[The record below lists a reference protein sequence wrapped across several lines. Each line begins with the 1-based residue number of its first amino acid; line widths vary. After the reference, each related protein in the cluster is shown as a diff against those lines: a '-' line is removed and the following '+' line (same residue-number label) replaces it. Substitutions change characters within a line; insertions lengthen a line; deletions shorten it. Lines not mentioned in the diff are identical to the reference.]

1 MSEILHTLGIDPR
14 VMAAQVT
21 GFVVL
26 WIILAKYLFRPMLA
40 LFDTR
45 KQEIKSTFDKAE
57 AERSAAEQLKSQLD
71 ARLAGIEAEA
81 RTKIQAAI
89 KEAQAAKDDML
100 AEARSRV
107 EDTLRRGKED
117 LACEREKILA
127 EIREQTVD
135 LSIAAA
141 GKIIGESLDE
151 ARHRKLVNDFIDQI
165 GSAKP

>member
-1 MSEILHTLGIDPR
+1 MLG
-14 VMAAQVT
+14 
-21 GFVVL
+21 
-26 WIILAKYLFRPMLA
+26 

-45 KQEIKSTFDKAE
+45 QQEIKATYDKAD

-81 RTKIQAAI
+81 RTRIQAAI

-100 AEARSRV
+100 AEARAGV
-107 EDTLRRGKED
+107 EDTLRRGQED
-117 LACEREKILA
+117 LAREREKILA

-141 GKIIGESLDE
+141 GKIIGESLDA

>member
-1 MSEILHTLGIDPR
+1 MPQQSGPEYNPHGSNAHKGLGYTAVSISTALPSVPVSARPYGILT
-14 VMAAQVT
+14 A
-21 GFVVL
+21 
-26 WIILAKYLFRPMLA
+26 
-40 LFDTR
+40 
-45 KQEIKSTFDKAE
+45 
-57 AERSAAEQLKSQLD
+57 AAEQLKSQLD
-71 ARLAGIEAEA
+71 ARLAAIEAEA

-100 AEARSRV
+100 AEARARV
-107 EDTLRRGKED
+107 EDTIRRGQDD
-117 LACEREKILA
+117 LAREREKILA

-141 GKIIGESLDE
+141 GKIIGESLDQ